1 MKAVWCIMLA
11 ALACLLF
18 TACRPAEEAPL
29 CGGVTDR
36 TDHSAPKVIESR
48 EIAALSASFWT
59 QDEEGRGMRWEL
71 SARRDGSGVS
81 VRVGGASQEEAQAEA
96 QADAAFLEAV
106 QEVLGRFELAKLNGI
121 DRVTAGLPP
130 AFSPTRLSVD
140 YASGER
146 LYFQMNGRPDAEW
159 PAALLEIFLC
169 KDSLCK

>member
-1 MKAVWCIMLA
+1 MKKAMWSILLA
-11 ALACLLF
+11 ALSGLLL
-18 TACRPAEEAPL
+18 TACRPAEEVPL

-36 TDHSAPKVIESR
+36 TDHSAPKAIVSK
-48 EIAALSASFWT
+48 EITALCASFWM
-59 QDEEGRGMRWEL
+59 QDEEGRGMSWTL
-71 SARRDGSGVS
+71 SAKREGSGGVS
-81 VRVGGASQEEAQAEA
+81 VSVEGAVQEKA
-96 QADAAFLEAV
+96 QADAAFLDAV
-106 QEVLGRFELAKLNGI
+106 QEVIDRFELAKLNGI